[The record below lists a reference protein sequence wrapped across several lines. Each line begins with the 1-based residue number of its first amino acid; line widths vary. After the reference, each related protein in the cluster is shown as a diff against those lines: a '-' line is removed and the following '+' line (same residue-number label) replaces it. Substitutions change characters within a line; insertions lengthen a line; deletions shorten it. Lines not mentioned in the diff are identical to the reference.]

1 MKYPSRDLAYDEW
14 GRVAYERLPE
24 HSEKIDNKGLVV
36 FSTGSLIIGIVAS
49 LKAIAFDWTI
59 VPFLLALL
67 SYIFL
72 VWQAI
77 TAFAVRKI
85 IVAADPRK
93 LREKY
98 WELPEEQA
106 KEKYW
111 EVIEQS
117 CDYNLYIVE
126 RKGKALYRAIPA
138 LGIEVVL
145 LVIWLLLR
153 TFS

>member
-1 MKYPSRDLAYDEW
+1 MKYPSRDLTYEW
-14 GRVAYERLPE
+14 GRVAYERLLE

-49 LKAIAFDWTI
+49 LKAIAFDWT
-59 VPFLLALL
+59 VALFLLALF

-85 IVAADPRK
+85 IVAVDPRK
-93 LREKY
+93 LRMKY
-98 WELPEEQA
+98 WGLPEDEA

-111 EVIEQS
+111 GIIEQS

-126 RKGKALYRAIPA
+126 QKGKALYRAIPA